1 MRLLR
6 EIPVRLDTEECMD
19 TEQLEKELQTW
30 NRLMYMALGAAI
42 ALVASSPND
51 FSLLGIVWLLLQIAI
66 TPPGFFLLFGKRWKA
81 LPLTKERIN
90 TIFGYLAASWLL
102 LLIPGI
108 LGAHPF
114 IFVFIIGYLLFLVFL
129 YLRIQKKPSD
139 SDEMFP

>member
-1 MRLLR
+1 M
-6 EIPVRLDTEECMD
+6 ETEP
-19 TEQLEKELQTW
+19 LEKELQIW

-51 FSLLGIVWLLLQIAI
+51 FSFVGVVVFFLLIAV

-81 LPLTKERIN
+81 LPMTKERIN
-90 TIFGYLAASWLL
+90 TTFGFFAASWLL

-108 LGAHPF
+108 LGADPF
-114 IFVFIIGYLLFLVFL
+114 MIVFIIGYLIFLVLL